1 MNLNILSF
9 KTKNNNY
16 IFDGNTSNIIAVD
29 GVTEFI
35 IKNFDKKQET
45 IYQAL
50 NNLDFNIFKRKYSY
64 VEKLFAQGMFQK
76 YNKKNASINVREAFH
91 NAPTMSLI
99 LVLTGKC
106 NLRCEYCVYNDKYPK
121 EINYD
126 DTDMD
131 FETAKIA
138 IDQYF
143 GLFAERRKRGFF
155 KIPSVLFY
163 GGEPLLHKDL
173 IRQVVEYIE
182 KKKYICNYYMTTNGL
197 LLDKEFALFCVN
209 KDFRLTFSLDGY
221 QYNHDRNRVTINK
234 EPTFELA
241 VYNIFQYQKIK
252 SENNKKLLISFNC
265 CYDDYT
271 DIEQCVNFFISNS
284 KKLLPYYVVYSY
296 ISPYDTTYYD
306 WLKENENLI
315 KGTRTTFVESFNRV
329 RSRFLRGE
337 YNSEGERPAVQNLM
351 LGAYAIAIRDKNE
364 KNALNNSCVPLSKLA
379 VYPDGTYAL
388 CEKMNKKFPIGSV
401 NTGID
406 YERMQEIADMLKNAL
421 ESNKCSDCPV
431 KRICNVCFQFLEKD
445 GQINA
450 DYCSRERRVSK
461 QMLIDYCSMREENP
475 EVMNY
480 FSQIEETS
488 DIINILS

>member
-241 VYNIFQYQKIK
+241 VYNIFK
-252 SENNKKLLISFNC
+252 
-265 CYDDYT
+265 
-271 DIEQCVNFFISNS
+271 
-284 KKLLPYYVVYSY
+284 
-296 ISPYDTTYYD
+296 
-306 WLKENENLI
+306 
-315 KGTRTTFVESFNRV
+315 
-329 RSRFLRGE
+329 
-337 YNSEGERPAVQNLM
+337 
-351 LGAYAIAIRDKNE
+351 
-364 KNALNNSCVPLSKLA
+364 
-379 VYPDGTYAL
+379 
-388 CEKMNKKFPIGSV
+388 
-401 NTGID
+401 
-406 YERMQEIADMLKNAL
+406 
-421 ESNKCSDCPV
+421 
-431 KRICNVCFQFLEKD
+431 
-445 GQINA
+445 
-450 DYCSRERRVSK
+450 
-461 QMLIDYCSMREENP
+461 
-475 EVMNY
+475 
-480 FSQIEETS
+480 
-488 DIINILS
+488 